1 MPECQ
6 HVQMAGLLIDLYS
19 FFCWHPDHVVFT
31 LTAGT
36 VIHKIFTK
44 SIISKEYTDISML
57 LNLYL
62 QDLSINEA
70 QNITAYT
77 AFNQSYYL
85 CFVY

>member
-1 MPECQ
+1 
-6 HVQMAGLLIDLYS
+6 
-19 FFCWHPDHVVFT
+19 
-31 LTAGT
+31 
-36 VIHKIFTK
+36 
-44 SIISKEYTDISML
+44 ML